1 MKVIIEIAKSGSALR
16 HARQQLIESQQ
27 GIAPNFRLSFESA
40 QSLFIQ
46 LTPARLDLLDTLS
59 RVGPCNVHTLQLA
72 IRNNAN
78 VRSDVAQLEELG
90 LIERS
95 ADNTIAVPFDSVE
108 ILMPL
113 TKAENEKDRILSSI
127 G

>member
-16 HARQQLIESQQ
+16 HAKQQLLESQQ
-27 GIAPNFRLSFESA
+27 GISPNFRLSFESA
-40 QSLFIQ
+40 QSLFTE
-46 LTPARLDLLDTLS
+46 LTPARLDLLDMLS
-59 RVGPCNVHTLQLA
+59 RVGPCNVYTLQSA
-72 IRNNAN
+72 IRDNAN
-78 VRSDVAQLEELG
+78 VRSDVTQLEELG

-113 TKAENEKDRILSSI
+113 AKAA
-127 G
+127 